1 MDESTNT
8 LLYTATY
15 VFIFI
20 IAVSLSIVLFLSVN
34 RYADSAFD
42 YKQGLNG
49 SIINTGSTGLE
60 EYQTGQV
67 PLTKDDVFSYY
78 VNYVEKDLYGTSS
91 ATQDVIYDISIK
103 DKNNDKLEKDS
114 DKLEKKS
121 LYNDVYN
128 QLADK
133 YVLNY
138 KSEGVKDNKKFVII
152 DITPFEEK
160 EEKEE
165 K

>member
-34 RYADSAFD
+34 RYADSAFE

-67 PLTKDDVFSYY
+67 PLTRSDVFSYY
-78 VNYVEKDLYGTSS
+78 VNYVKKDLYGESTTSGEY
-91 ATQDVIYDISIK
+91 TTNQDVIYDVSIK
-103 DKNNDKLEKDS
+103 DKNGNELVKELQ
-114 DKLEKKS
+114 
-121 LYNDVYN
+121 YNDVYDK
-128 QLADK
+128 LADK
-133 YVLNY
+133 YVLKYTSQSIDESN
-138 KSEGVKDNKKFVII
+138 NKKTVKIE
-152 DITPFEEK
+152 ITPFS
-160 EEKEE
+160 
-165 K
+165 

>member
-34 RYADSAFD
+34 RYADSAFE

-67 PLTKDDVFSYY
+67 PLTKNDVFSYY
-78 VNYVEKDLYGTSS
+78 VNYVKKDLYGESTTSGEH
-91 ATQDVIYDISIK
+91 TTNQDVIYNVSIK
-103 DKNNDKLEKDS
+103 DKNGNE
-114 DKLEKKS
+114 LEKK
-121 LYNDVYN
+121 LQYNAVYDK
-128 QLADK
+128 LADK
-133 YVLNY
+133 YVLKYTSQSVDESN
-138 KSEGVKDNKKFVII
+138 NKKTVNI
-152 DITPFEEK
+152 DIEPFNEE
-160 EEKEE
+160 
-165 K
+165 

>member
-1 MDESTNT
+1 MDDSTNT

-20 IAVSLSIVLFLSVN
+20 IAVSLSIVLFLNIN
-34 RYADSAFD
+34 RYADLAFE

-67 PLTKDDVFSYY
+67 PLTKEDVFSYY
-78 VNYVEKDLYGTSS
+78 VNYVKKDLYGGVDTSS
-91 ATQDVIYDISIK
+91 TNQDVIYNVSITNK
-103 DKNNDKLEKDS
+103 SGNATLEGTLS
-114 DKLEKKS
+114 
-121 LYNDVYN
+121 YNEAYD

-133 YVLNY
+133 YILKY
-138 KSEGVKDNKKFVII
+138 K
-152 DITPFEEK
+152 K
-160 EEKEE
+160 EEINQSKKTVYIEIIPFS
-165 K
+165 

>member
-34 RYADSAFD
+34 RYADSAFE

-67 PLTKDDVFSYY
+67 PLTKNDVFSYY
-78 VNYVEKDLYGTSS
+78 VNYVKKDLYGESTTSG
-91 ATQDVIYDISIK
+91 AYTTNQDVIYDVSIK
-103 DKNNDKLEKDS
+103 DKNGNELVKELQ
-114 DKLEKKS
+114 
-121 LYNDVYN
+121 YNDVYDK
-128 QLADK
+128 LADK
-133 YVLNY
+133 YVLKYTSQSIDESN
-138 KSEGVKDNKKFVII
+138 NKKTVKIE
-152 DITPFEEK
+152 ITPFS
-160 EEKEE
+160 
-165 K
+165 

>member
-42 YKQGLNG
+42 YKQGVNG
-49 SIINTGSTGLE
+49 TIINTGSTGVE

-67 PLTKDDVFSYY
+67 PLTRSDVFSYY
-78 VNYVEKDLYGTSS
+78 VNYIKKDLYGNSEHDTNSDIVYYVSIADPETNSS
-91 ATQDVIYDISIK
+91 NLGEDLDY
-103 DKNNDKLEKDS
+103 NKLQK
-114 DKLEKKS
+114 KLSYKETYFLEYMDETYEDGKKQ
-121 LYNDVYN
+121 VYVHIGFIN
-128 QLADK
+128 
-133 YVLNY
+133 
-138 KSEGVKDNKKFVII
+138 
-152 DITPFEEK
+152 
-160 EEKEE
+160 
-165 K
+165 

>member
-42 YKQGLNG
+42 YSQGING

-78 VNYVEKDLYGTSS
+78 VNYIKKDLYGENTSIN
-91 ATQDVIYDISIK
+91 QDVNYNVKIY
-103 DKNNDKLEKDS
+103 DKNNHELDGEP
-114 DKLEKKS
+114 
-121 LYNDVYN
+121 YNAAYGR
-128 QLADK
+128 LADK
-133 YVLNY
+133 YILKY
-138 KSEGVKDNKKFVII
+138 TSETVDTSNNKKTVNIEI
-152 DITPFEEK
+152 VPFS
-160 EEKEE
+160 
-165 K
+165 

>member
-34 RYADSAFD
+34 RYADSAFE

-67 PLTKDDVFSYY
+67 PLTKNDVFSYY
-78 VNYVEKDLYGTSS
+78 VNYVKKDLYGESTTSGEY
-91 ATQDVIYDISIK
+91 TTNQDVIYNVSIK
-103 DKNNDKLEKDS
+103 DKNGNE
-114 DKLEKKS
+114 LEKK
-121 LYNDVYN
+121 LQYNAVYDK
-128 QLADK
+128 LADK
-133 YVLNY
+133 YVLKYTSQSVDESN
-138 KSEGVKDNKKFVII
+138 NKKTVKIE
-152 DITPFEEK
+152 ITPFS
-160 EEKEE
+160 
-165 K
+165 

>member
-34 RYADSAFD
+34 RYADSAFE

-67 PLTKDDVFSYY
+67 PLTRSDVFSYY
-78 VNYVEKDLYGTSS
+78 VNYVKKDLYGNPNYDTNSDVVYHVSIADPETNSS
-91 ATQDVIYDISIK
+91 DLVENLDYNSLQKKLSYK
-103 DKNNDKLEKDS
+103 DKYFLEYMD
-114 DKLEKKS
+114 DYYDNTGKKH
-121 LYNDVYN
+121 VYIHI
-128 QLADK
+128 A
-133 YVLNY
+133 
-138 KSEGVKDNKKFVII
+138 FVS
-152 DITPFEEK
+152 
-160 EEKEE
+160 
-165 K
+165 

>member
-34 RYADSAFD
+34 RYADSAFE

-67 PLTKDDVFSYY
+67 PLTKNDVFSYY
-78 VNYVEKDLYGTSS
+78 VNYVKKDLYGNSNYDTNS
-91 ATQDVIYDISIK
+91 DVIYDVSIADPETNSSNLGENLDYNSLQK
-103 DKNNDKLEKDS
+103 KLSYKEKYF
-114 DKLEKKS
+114 LEYMDDYYDDIGKKH
-121 LYNDVYN
+121 VYIHI
-128 QLADK
+128 
-133 YVLNY
+133 
-138 KSEGVKDNKKFVII
+138 GFVS
-152 DITPFEEK
+152 
-160 EEKEE
+160 
-165 K
+165 

>member
-15 VFIFI
+15 VFVFI

-34 RYADSAFD
+34 RYADSAFE

-60 EYQTGQV
+60 EYKTGQV

-78 VNYVEKDLYGTSS
+78 VNYVEKDLYGEST
-91 ATQDVIYDISIK
+91 TNQDVIYNVSIK
-103 DKNNDKLEKDS
+103 DKENNVLDNKLG
-114 DKLEKKS
+114 
-121 LYNDVYN
+121 YNVVYN
-128 QLADK
+128 ILADK
-133 YVLNY
+133 YVLKYTGESIDESN
-138 KSEGVKDNKKFVII
+138 NKKTVNI
-152 DITPFEEK
+152 DIIPFNEE
-160 EEKEE
+160 
-165 K
+165 